1 LRTNARDN
9 IHAMALAHL
18 AHLGSFTCARFS
30 DILMRFTSRLKA
42 VEKRGVKH
50 HRGRLGE
57 ALREEIETLVEGE
70 LGDPRIGLV
79 SVTGVQLAEDG
90 RSAQVLVDVEGDDDE
105 AERSLEGLDA
115 AKAYIRHELADR
127 LRLRRA
133 PELFFRLDC
142 AERESARIEELI
154 ARAKKRSKTHKNP
167 TGEASGQ
174 KA

>member
-1 LRTNARDN
+1 
-9 IHAMALAHL
+9 
-18 AHLGSFTCARFS
+18 
-30 DILMRFTSRLKA
+30 
-42 VEKRGVKH
+42 VERRGVKH

-57 ALREEIETLVEGE
+57 TLREEIETLVEGE

-90 RSAQVLVDVEGDDDE
+90 RSAQVLVDVDGDDDE
-105 AERSLEGLDA
+105 AERSLQGLDG

-133 PELFFRLDC
+133 PELFFRLDRS
-142 AERESARIEELI
+142 EREKARVEELLE
-154 ARAKKRSKTHKNP
+154 RAKKRNKARK
-167 TGEASGQ
+167 EASGE

>member
-1 LRTNARDN
+1 
-9 IHAMALAHL
+9 
-18 AHLGSFTCARFS
+18 
-30 DILMRFTSRLKA
+30 
-42 VEKRGVKH
+42 VERRGVKH

-90 RSAQVLVDVEGDDDE
+90 RSAQILVDVEGDDNE
-105 AERSLEGLDA
+105 AEISLQGLEA

-133 PELFFRLDC
+133 PELFFRLDRS
-142 AERESARIEELI
+142 EREKARVEELLE
-154 ARAKKRSKTHKNP
+154 RAKKRSKSAR
-167 TGEASGQ
+167 EASR
-174 KA
+174 KASGEKA

>member
-1 LRTNARDN
+1 
-9 IHAMALAHL
+9 
-18 AHLGSFTCARFS
+18 
-30 DILMRFTSRLKA
+30 

-79 SVTGVQLAEDG
+79 SVTGVLIADDG
-90 RSAQVLVDVEGDDDE
+90 RSAQVLVDVESDDDAE

-133 PELFFRLDC
+133 PELFFRLDRS
-142 AERESARIEELI
+142 EREKARVEELI
-154 ARAKKRSKTHKNP
+154 ERAKRRNKARKEPGAEKT
-167 TGEASGQ
+167 
-174 KA
+174 